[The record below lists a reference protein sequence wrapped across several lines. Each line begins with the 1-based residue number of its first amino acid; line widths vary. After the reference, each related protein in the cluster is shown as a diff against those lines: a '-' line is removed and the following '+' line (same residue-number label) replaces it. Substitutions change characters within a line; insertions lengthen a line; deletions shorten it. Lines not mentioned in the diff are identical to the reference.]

1 MDIRSVNNFF
11 GDIDMD
17 LLDMILKGHF
27 EDQNKILEIGCG
39 GGRNLIHF
47 LQTAFDLY
55 AIDTDPSAVEMARFI
70 YREMNI
76 DPTGKILT
84 EDISSTSF
92 DDGFFDSVICS
103 RVLHFSE
110 DETSFKSKWN
120 EISRILKSDGVLYC
134 TMDSMIGFENYV
146 TKVDS
151 SKWKFSD
158 GTIRFLLSEEL
169 LRKIEIERDYEY
181 IEILKTIHY
190 GDKHA
195 QSILK
200 LRKK

>member
-70 YREMNI
+70 YR
-76 DPTGKILT
+76 G
-84 EDISSTSF
+84 
-92 DDGFFDSVICS
+92 IC
-103 RVLHFSE
+103 L
-110 DETSFKSKWN
+110 
-120 EISRILKSDGVLYC
+120 I
-134 TMDSMIGFENYV
+134 
-146 TKVDS
+146 
-151 SKWKFSD
+151 
-158 GTIRFLLSEEL
+158 
-169 LRKIEIERDYEY
+169 
-181 IEILKTIHY
+181 
-190 GDKHA
+190 
-195 QSILK
+195 
-200 LRKK
+200 